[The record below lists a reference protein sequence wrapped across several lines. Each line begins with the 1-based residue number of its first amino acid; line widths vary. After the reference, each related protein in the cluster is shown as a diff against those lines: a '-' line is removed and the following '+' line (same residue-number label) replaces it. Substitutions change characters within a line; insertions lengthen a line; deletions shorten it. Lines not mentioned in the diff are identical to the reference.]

1 MTYRELNSKA
11 NQLAHYLRKQE
22 VVPDQLMGICLHRSC
37 EMIIAILAVLK
48 AGGAYMPIDPVY
60 PKKRMDYMLQ
70 DSQCRILLTTRDL
83 CDFSGRTIFLDD
95 SNFFAFESAENPI
108 PIAEPHHLAYV
119 IYTSGSTGQPKGVMI
134 EHRAIVNTIMNQA
147 LLFL

>member
-1 MTYRELNSKA
+1 MSMEPFCHNHVSPVDVGSQEAKAAPALTLHALFEEQVKKTPDHVALIFEEQHMTYRELNSKA

-22 VVPDQLMGICLHRSC
+22 VVPDQLMGICFHRSC

-70 DSQCRILLTTRDL
+70 DSQCRILL
-83 CDFSGRTIFLDD
+83 
-95 SNFFAFESAENPI
+95 A
-108 PIAEPHHLAYV
+108 
-119 IYTSGSTGQPKGVMI
+119 
-134 EHRAIVNTIMNQA
+134 
-147 LLFL
+147 